1 MAELPHVMISYQW
14 DAQKRMLKLRDELTK
29 AGYDVW
35 MDVDQMGKLNTS
47 YCSTNKCKNEQQ
59 RLKWPQMGKLSTI
72 IYLLMSHHRHTVD
85 AGGRKSP

>member
-35 MDVDQMGKLNTS
+35 MDVDQMGKL
-47 YCSTNKCKNEQQ
+47 YDFISTKNVQIF
-59 RLKWPQMGKLSTI
+59 KK
-72 IYLLMSHHRHTVD
+72 
-85 AGGRKSP
+85 